1 MEIIETSTH
10 LAHSKAKQHRHLV
23 AACGVNECP
32 LLASKA
38 DSQIAE
44 FRQLKMAAMSRRTAP
59 QHSRPGTAASRCGL
73 NGIVLGHRLRA
84 ANTSALYQR

>member
-10 LAHSKAKQHRHLV
+10 LAHNKARQHRHLV

-32 LLASKA
+32 FLASKA

-44 FRQLKMAAMSRRTAP
+44 FRQLKMAAMSKEQTLA
-59 QHSRPGTAASRCGL
+59 T
-73 NGIVLGHRLRA
+73 
-84 ANTSALYQR
+84 